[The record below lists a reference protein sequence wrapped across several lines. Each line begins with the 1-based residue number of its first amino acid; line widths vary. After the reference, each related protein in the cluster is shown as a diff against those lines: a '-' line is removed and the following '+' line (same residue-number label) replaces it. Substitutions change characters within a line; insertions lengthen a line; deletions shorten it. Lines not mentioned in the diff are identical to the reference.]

1 MKNYLIFILIL
12 FWNVNLTAQNQSK
25 TPVRL
30 DRAHSFWGI
39 HFDFHA
45 DADCK
50 EIGKRVNT
58 EMVNEII
65 DKIKPDFIQIDC
77 KGHPGYS
84 SYPTKTGNQAPGFVG
99 DPLKI
104 WREATAAKG
113 VALYMHYSGIYDR
126 RAIQLHPS
134 WATINAEGKSS
145 TEYTSVFSPYSDSL
159 MIPQFKELSSVYGV
173 DGIWVDGDC
182 WAYQTDFSEAAGKEF
197 TRRTGI
203 LQIPAKPADPHWKD
217 YLNFNRQS
225 FLHYLDH
232 YVSELHQFNPKFQ
245 IASNWAFSTYMPEPV
260 SVPVDFISG
269 DFSPANSVNSAR
281 FEGRFIRN
289 QGKPWDLMAWG
300 FSLVWN
306 QNGTMSVKS
315 ATQIKRELASVMSLG
330 GGVQVYMRQQ
340 RDGSVYRWTLP
351 ILAEVSGFVRAR
363 QPWCQYAQSVPQIGL
378 ILPADVLYD
387 RTKKP
392 FSSSD
397 FHLAPTKGIL
407 QNLLSSQ
414 NVVDVVAEHQL
425 ENISKYPLLIYPEWD
440 SISTAFRQKL
450 LKYVSSGGKLL
461 LIGPKS
467 AALFKDE
474 LNVTFKGN
482 PELKTNG
489 LEYKN
494 ILAEVHSLSQAVVPG
509 ADTRPLGRYF
519 LSWDME
525 TPSETAATITNYG
538 KGKIGALYLNI
549 GEVCLTRNVPVIRDF
564 LNSLVRELFPDP
576 VVEVKGSQYVD
587 VTVNTVN
594 DKLVI
599 NLVNTAGPHDNEKI
613 LVYDEIPPVENLLIS
628 VKYPVKPKQVMLQPS
643 NKQLDYKYENGKIFC
658 KVEKLDIYEMIVI
671 K

>member
-1 MKNYLIFILIL
+1 MKNHLIL
-12 FWNVNLTAQNQSK
+12 TLILLWNINLTGQNQTK
-25 TPVRL
+25 VPVRL
-30 DRAHSFWGI
+30 DRAHSFFGI

-58 EMVNEII
+58 EMVNEVI

-84 SYPTKTGNQAPGFVG
+84 SYPTKTGNPAPGFVG

-104 WREATAAKG
+104 WREATASKG
-113 VALYMHYSGIYDR
+113 VALYMHYSGILDA

-134 WATINAEGKSS
+134 WAAINAEGKSY
-145 TEYTSVFSPYSDSL
+145 TQNTSVFSPYSDSL
-159 MIPQFKELSSVYGV
+159 MIPQFKELCSVYGV
-173 DGIWVDGDC
+173 DGIWIDGDC
-182 WAYQTDFSEAAGKEF
+182 WACPIDFSEAAKKEF

-203 LQIPAKPADPHWKD
+203 VKIPVKPADPHWQD

-225 FLHYLDH
+225 FLQYVNH
-232 YVSELHQFNPKFQ
+232 YVNELHQFNPKFQ
-245 IASNWAFSTYMPEPV
+245 IASNWAFSTFMPEPV

-269 DFSPANSVNSAR
+269 DFSHANSVNSAR

-289 QGKPWDLMAWG
+289 QRKPWDLMAWG
-300 FSLVWN
+300 FSY
-306 QNGTMSVKS
+306 QNSTMSVKS
-315 ATQIKRELASVMSLG
+315 ATQIKQELASVMSLG

-351 ILAEVSGFVRAR
+351 ILAEVSRFVRAS
-363 QPWCQYAQSVPQIGL
+363 QPWCQYAKSVPQIGL
-378 ILPADVLYD
+378 ILPADVLND
-387 RTKKP
+387 RTNKP
-392 FSSSD
+392 FSVSD
-397 FHLAPTKGIL
+397 YHLTPTKGIL

-440 SISTAFRQKL
+440 SISTVFRQKL

-474 LNVTFKGN
+474 LNVTFKRN

-489 LEYKN
+489 LEYEN
-494 ILAEVHSLSQAVVPG
+494 ILADVHSLSQPIVPG
-509 ADTRPLGRYF
+509 ANTRLFGRYF

-538 KGKIGALYLNI
+538 KGKIGALYLNM
-549 GEVCLTRNVPVIRDF
+549 GEVCLSRNVPVIRYF

-576 VVEVKGSQYVD
+576 IVEVKGSQYVD
-587 VTVNTVN
+587 VTINKVN
-594 DKLVI
+594 DQLVI

-613 LVYDEIPPVENLLIS
+613 LVYDEIPPVENLRIS
-628 VKYPVKPKQVMLQPS
+628 VRYPAKPKQVMLQPS
-643 NKQLDYKYENGKIFC
+643 NKQLAYKYENGKIYC